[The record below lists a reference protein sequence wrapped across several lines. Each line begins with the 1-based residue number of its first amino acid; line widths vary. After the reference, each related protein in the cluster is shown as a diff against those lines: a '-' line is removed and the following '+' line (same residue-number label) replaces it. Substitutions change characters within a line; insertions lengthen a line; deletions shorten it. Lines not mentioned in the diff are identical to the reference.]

1 MPTNLRVTGRVIEGN
16 GTPHRMAHENGVFPT
31 EVVAE
36 PFEIVVEG
44 PPFELVGVT
53 GGAVP
58 TEVEGHDRGVSGEVG
73 GQVAPPVG
81 VRTAAVE

>member
-1 MPTNLRVTGRVIEGN
+1 
-16 GTPHRMAHENGVFPT
+16 MAHENGVFPT
-31 EVVAE
+31 EVVEE

-44 PPFELVGVT
+44 THFEFFGVT